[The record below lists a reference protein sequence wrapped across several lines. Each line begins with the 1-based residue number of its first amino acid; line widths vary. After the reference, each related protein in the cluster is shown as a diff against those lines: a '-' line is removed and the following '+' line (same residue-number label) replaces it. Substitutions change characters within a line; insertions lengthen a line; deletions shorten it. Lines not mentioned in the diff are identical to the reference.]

1 MTLILHAPIIYISFE
16 RGFDNVVV
24 ELGIV
29 GLILWL
35 EMGLS
40 SPLPPW
46 KVVKKVKA
54 TPWFPLASVTIL
66 SPFMLFL
73 HVTSLN
79 SYARWDFVV
88 GAYVRP
94 WTDILYRLQMFQK
107 AVELALVEA
116 APRQG

>member
-1 MTLILHAPIIYISFE
+1 VTLILHAPIIYISVE

-29 GLILWL
+29 GLILWV

-40 SPLPPW
+40 SPISPW

-73 HVTSLN
+73 QVTSLN
-79 SYARWDFVV
+79 SYARRDFVIR
-88 GAYVRP
+88 AYIRP
-94 WTDILYRLQMFQK
+94 WTDILYRLQMFPK
-107 AVELALVEA
+107 AIELALAEA